1 MANSSAVI
9 QPFVRPHRDIP
20 TGNLLINGQWRAASD
35 GQTKPTI
42 DPATEAPIAEI
53 ALGTAHDAEDAIRAA
68 RTAFDDGPW
77 PRMKPEERARI
88 LLKAADLIE
97 ANADDLAYRETV
109 DMGMLWRDSRE
120 ICVPFIAQSLR
131 YYAGWA
137 TMIDGSV
144 RLNSAEKIG
153 MTLRAP
159 LGVVG
164 AISPFNFPMVLS
176 FYKIAPAL
184 AVGCTVVHKPSTS
197 TPLSA
202 IRLAELLQEAGVPDG
217 AFNLLT
223 GPGGVLGDALVKSPL
238 VDKVGLTGSTKTGK
252 QLLRDSA
259 ETLKH
264 VTLELGGKSPNII
277 FADADMDRAVEHA
290 FWAAFGNKGE
300 QCFGGTRL
308 LVEEAAYDQVVHRLG
323 QRIKAAKVGDPFD
336 PSVEIGPLATKSE
349 YDKVVDYIRIA
360 QHEDHGT
367 IAAQGDAG
375 HLDKGWYVPATLV
388 TGVGAEA
395 RIAQEE
401 IFGPVLPVFRF
412 KDVDDAI
419 RIANGTPY
427 GLAAGV
433 HTTSQ
438 KTLFEVARRLRAGV
452 VWANTYGEFDSAMP
466 FGGVK
471 ASGIGREL
479 GSEVLDNYL
488 QLKSLWL
495 GGLA

>member
-1 MANSSAVI
+1 MADIVQTAA
-9 QPFVRPHRDIP
+9 FMRPHRNIP
-20 TGNLLINGQWRAASD
+20 SGRLLINGKWREASD

-53 ALGTAHDAEDAIRAA
+53 ALGTAEDAQAAIQAA

-77 PRMKPEERARI
+77 PRMRPEERARI

-109 DMGMLWRDSRE
+109 DMGMLWRDSHD

-137 TMIDGSV
+137 TKLDGAV
-144 RLNSAEKIG
+144 RINSPEKIG
-153 MTLRAP
+153 MTLRVP

-184 AVGCTVVHKPSTS
+184 AAGCTVIHKPSTS

-202 IRLAELLQEAGVPDG
+202 IRLAELLQESGVPDG

-223 GPGGVLGDALVKSPL
+223 GPGGVLGDELVKSPL
-238 VDKVGLTGSTKTGK
+238 VDKIGLTGSTKTGK

-259 ETLKH
+259 DTLKH

-277 FADADMDRAVEHA
+277 FADADMDRAVEYA

-308 LVEEAAYDQVVHRLG
+308 LVEESAYDEVIHRLSE
-323 QRIKAAKVGDPFD
+323 RVKTAKVGDPFD

-349 YDKVVDYIRIA
+349 YDKVLSYIRIG
-360 QHEDHGT
+360 QEEDHGT
-367 IAAQGDAG
+367 IAAQGDAS
-375 HLDKGWYVPATLV
+375 HLGKGFYVPATLI
-388 TGVGAEA
+388 TGVMPGA

-401 IFGPVLPVFRF
+401 IFGPVLPVFKF
-412 KDVDDAI
+412 TDIDDAI
-419 RIANGTPY
+419 RIANDTPY
-427 GLAAGV
+427 GLASGV
-433 HTTSQ
+433 HTASQ
-438 KTLFEVARRLRAGV
+438 KTLFEVARRLKAGV

-479 GSEVLDNYL
+479 GPEVLDNYL
-488 QLKSLWL
+488 QIKSLWL
-495 GGLA
+495 GGLV